1 MGNKPPFDNEGNSP
15 FSEFEIKQKLNKY
28 IAEFR
33 IFAIR
38 AYNKED
44 AIRFYNS

>member
-1 MGNKPPFDNEGNSP
+1 MDFDSMLCGKEGP
-15 FSEFEIKQKLNKY
+15 FSEFEIKQKVNKY